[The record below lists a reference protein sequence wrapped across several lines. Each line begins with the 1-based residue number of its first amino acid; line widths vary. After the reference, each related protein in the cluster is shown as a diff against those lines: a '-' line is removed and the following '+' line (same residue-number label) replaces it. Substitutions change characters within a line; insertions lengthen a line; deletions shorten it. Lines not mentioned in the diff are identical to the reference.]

1 MRVFMDASAWV
12 AKAIA
17 TDHWAGDFRHL
28 MRQLHGQ
35 RLEIVTS
42 TWTLYEALAIT
53 RRRKPGATDVLFR
66 DAVNNGRV
74 IRVEA
79 EIEQEALQRFLKW
92 QDKGASV
99 VDHAN
104 ALVAAQLGCDSIMT
118 FDEDFL
124 PLAGAAG
131 LRVLGR
137 S

>member
-35 RLEIVTS
+35 QLEIVTS

-53 RRRKPGATDVLFR
+53 RRRKRAATDVLFR
-66 DAVNNGRV
+66 DAVKNGRV
-74 IRVEA
+74 VRVEA
-79 EIEQEALQRFLKW
+79 DIEEEALRRFLKW

-104 ALVAAQLGCDSIMT
+104 ALVAAQMGCDSLIT

>member
-17 TDHWAGDFRHL
+17 TDHWANDFRHL
-28 MRQLHGQ
+28 MRDLHGQ

-53 RRRKPGATDVLFR
+53 RRRKRAATEVLFR
-66 DAVNNGRV
+66 DAVRNGRV
-74 IRVEA
+74 IRVEP
-79 EIEQEALQRFLKW
+79 EIEEEAVRRFLKW

-104 ALVAAQLGCDSIMT
+104 ALVAAQMGCDSLIT

-124 PLAGAAG
+124 PLAGASG

-137 S
+137 R

>member
-17 TDHWAGDFRHL
+17 TDQWAGDFRHL

-53 RRRKPGATDVLFR
+53 RRRKPPATDVLFR
-66 DAVNNGRV
+66 DAINNGRV
-74 IRVEA
+74 IRVKA
-79 EIEQEALQRFLKW
+79 EIEHLALQRFLKW

-104 ALVAAQLGCDSIMT
+104 ALVAAQVGCDSLIT

-137 S
+137 G

>member
-12 AKAIA
+12 AKAIT

-35 RLEIVTS
+35 RLEIITN

-53 RRRKPGATDVLFR
+53 RRRKPAATDLLFR
-66 DAVNNGRV
+66 DAVTNGRV

-79 EIEQEALQRFLKW
+79 DIEQEALQRFLQWK
-92 QDKGASV
+92 DKGASV

-104 ALVAAQLGCDSIMT
+104 ALVAAQMSCDSIVT
-118 FDEDFL
+118 FDEDFR

-131 LRVLGR
+131 LRILGR
-137 S
+137 N